1 MPWLQLL
8 KTLFSSLLV
17 GFLYPFFYQLPHD
30 EFFFFEFFQ
39 AIKTIAFV
47 FLWHEQFEGAEKLL
61 NFLVKKANMDEGAST
76 RKDE

>member
-1 MPWLQLL
+1 MI
-8 KTLFSSLLV
+8 TTTENALFFIVSWI
-17 GFLYPFFYQLPHD
+17 P
-30 EFFFFEFFQ
+30 FFQ

-61 NFLVKKANMDEGAST
+61 NFIVKKANMDEGAST